1 MYCYNA
7 KVVTVDDR
15 FSYAQAVAIT
25 GDTFTAVGSNDE
37 IRKLAGPATKSIDL
51 KGLTVVPGLAD
62 NHLHAAGGGP
72 GVDLSR
78 TVLWT
83 RCWRLLQPA

>member
-25 GDTFTAVGSNDE
+25 GDTFGRIEGSLG
-37 IRKLAGPATKSIDL
+37 RG
-51 KGLTVVPGLAD
+51 
-62 NHLHAAGGGP
+62 H
-72 GVDLSR
+72 
-78 TVLWT
+78 
-83 RCWRLLQPA
+83 